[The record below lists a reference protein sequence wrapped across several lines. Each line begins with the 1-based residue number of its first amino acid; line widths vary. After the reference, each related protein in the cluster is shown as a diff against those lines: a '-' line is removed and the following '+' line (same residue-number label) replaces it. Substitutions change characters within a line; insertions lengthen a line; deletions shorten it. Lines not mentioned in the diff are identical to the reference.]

1 MSVQLEA
8 FEASIKGRRLRW
20 FLTPDSPIAYPP
32 GFQEQV
38 YTESPAFQRKIL
50 LTSHQS
56 SEAWK
61 VVDRWDTIFTPQT
74 PMEWSLI
81 LAFLQNTPTPSC
93 ILITPEVQVPVAFYQ
108 KSLHQTIPPT
118 IVALSMI
125 SSPTLTPLI
134 SFDATFFPSAKE
146 LEGFTEQTTLVLQSL
161 LTPDILRTF
170 VLKDAIRDLK
180 SAGATIVVSSI
191 EESKSSLYWYYT
203 SESSTKGKQLIDI
216 IIQTLLKRQN

>member
-8 FEASIKGRRLRW
+8 FEASIKSRRMRW
-20 FLTPDSPIAYPP
+20 FLTPNSPIAYPP
-32 GFQEQV
+32 GFQEQI
-38 YTESPAFQRKIL
+38 YTEITSLQRKIL

-61 VVDRWDTIFTPQT
+61 LVDRWDTVFIPQT
-74 PMEWSLI
+74 PMDWSLI

-108 KSLHQTIPPT
+108 KSQQHKTSPT
-118 IVALSMI
+118 IIAVSMI
-125 SSPTLTPLI
+125 SSASVTPLI
-134 SFDATFFPSAKE
+134 AFDATFFPPAKE
-146 LEGFTEQTTLVLQSL
+146 LEGFIDQTTLILQSL
-161 LTPDILRTF
+161 LTADILRSF

-203 SESSTKGKQLIDI
+203 SESHPKGTQLLDTV
-216 IIQTLLKRQN
+216 IQTILKRQN